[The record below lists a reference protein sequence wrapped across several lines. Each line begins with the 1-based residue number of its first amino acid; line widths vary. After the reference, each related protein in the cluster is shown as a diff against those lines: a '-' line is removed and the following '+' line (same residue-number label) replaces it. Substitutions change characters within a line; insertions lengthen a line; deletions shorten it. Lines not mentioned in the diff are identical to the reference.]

1 MRGFILLA
9 IVAVASARPEA
20 GYSYRAP
27 GGHSGGHVGHV
38 GHAVSGGG
46 ASIGHGGGHSSH
58 GSFGG
63 SSSFGGGS
71 SFGGSSSFGTSG
83 AAHGGSGRF
92 QQFAF
97 NKWVKFLIKMK
108 SDKTNGQYSN
118 KKHSDYSLKYPK
130 W

>member
-27 GGHSGGHVGHV
+27 GGHSGG
-38 GHAVSGGG
+38 GHA
-46 ASIGHGGGHSSH
+46 GHGHSSHGHSSH
-58 GSFGG
+58 GSSFGG
-63 SSSFGGGS
+63 GASFGGGS
-71 SFGGSSSFGTSG
+71 SFGTS
-83 AAHGGSGRF
+83 GSGRF

-97 NKWVKFLIKMK
+97 NKWVEIF
-108 SDKTNGQYSN
+108 DKNE
-118 KKHSDYSLKYPK
+118 K